1 MFKVTFRFENGSAV
15 EAFAAEG
22 ENLLEV
28 ARKTNVAIDA
38 PCSGNAACGKCRVKL
53 LKGELDS
60 QQTLHITDEEYAQG
74 WRLSCVSKVIADV
87 EVEVPDIASAY
98 KSRMKVA
105 DLDSAKEIEI
115 FERTKADVEEAGI
128 VFKNDMDV
136 IRVTMNEP
144 TLDDTMPDLERL
156 TWAVEKVCG
165 TERVKV
171 PFTVM
176 KNMAET
182 LRKYKFDVQCVI
194 RRGKDKVEVLDILGL
209 DEDVRVCGLAVDIGT
224 TSVAALII
232 DMQTGTIL
240 AKASTGNGQIRYGA
254 DVINRIIE
262 AVKPGGRKKLQDAI
276 VKETLN
282 PLIAVRNKNPVCRY
296 I

>member
-1 MFKVTFRFENGSAV
+1 MFKVTFKFENGSAV

-53 LKGELDS
+53 LEGELDS

-87 EVEVPDIASAY
+87 KVEVPDIASAY

-115 FERTKADVEEAGI
+115 FEKTKADVASAGI
-128 VFKNDMDV
+128 EFKNDMDV
-136 IRVTMNEP
+136 IRVTMQEP

-156 TWAVEKVCG
+156 MWAV
-165 TERVKV
+165 
-171 PFTVM
+171 
-176 KNMAET
+176 
-182 LRKYKFDVQCVI
+182 
-194 RRGKDKVEVLDILGL
+194 
-209 DEDVRVCGLAVDIGT
+209 
-224 TSVAALII
+224 
-232 DMQTGTIL
+232 
-240 AKASTGNGQIRYGA
+240 
-254 DVINRIIE
+254 
-262 AVKPGGRKKLQDAI
+262 
-276 VKETLN
+276 
-282 PLIAVRNKNPVCRY
+282 
-296 I
+296 

>member
-1 MFKVTFRFENGSAV
+1 M
-15 EAFAAEG
+15 
-22 ENLLEV
+22 
-28 ARKTNVAIDA
+28 
-38 PCSGNAACGKCRVKL
+38 
-53 LKGELDS
+53 
-60 QQTLHITDEEYAQG
+60 
-74 WRLSCVSKVIADV
+74 

-136 IRVTMNEP
+136 IRVTMH
-144 TLDDTMPDLERL
+144 DADTGRYHAGSGAPDLGSGEGLRHR
-156 TWAVEKVCG
+156 
-165 TERVKV
+165 RVKV

-209 DEDVRVCGLAVDIGT
+209 DEDVRVCGLAVDIE
-224 TSVAALII
+224 
-232 DMQTGTIL
+232 
-240 AKASTGNGQIRYGA
+240 R
-254 DVINRIIE
+254 
-262 AVKPGGRKKLQDAI
+262 
-276 VKETLN
+276 
-282 PLIAVRNKNPVCRY
+282 PLWRR
-296 I
+296 

>member
-1 MFKVTFRFENGSAV
+1 M
-15 EAFAAEG
+15 
-22 ENLLEV
+22 
-28 ARKTNVAIDA
+28 
-38 PCSGNAACGKCRVKL
+38 
-53 LKGELDS
+53 
-60 QQTLHITDEEYAQG
+60 
-74 WRLSCVSKVIADV
+74 

-176 KNMAET
+176 KNMRGNAE
-182 LRKYKFDVQCVI
+182 KI
-194 RRGKDKVEVLDILGL
+194 
-209 DEDVRVCGLAVDIGT
+209 
-224 TSVAALII
+224 
-232 DMQTGTIL
+232 
-240 AKASTGNGQIRYGA
+240 
-254 DVINRIIE
+254 
-262 AVKPGGRKKLQDAI
+262 
-276 VKETLN
+276 
-282 PLIAVRNKNPVCRY
+282 
-296 I
+296 

>member
-115 FERTKADVEEAGI
+115 F
-128 VFKNDMDV
+128 
-136 IRVTMNEP
+136 
-144 TLDDTMPDLERL
+144 
-156 TWAVEKVCG
+156 
-165 TERVKV
+165 
-171 PFTVM
+171 
-176 KNMAET
+176 
-182 LRKYKFDVQCVI
+182 
-194 RRGKDKVEVLDILGL
+194 
-209 DEDVRVCGLAVDIGT
+209 
-224 TSVAALII
+224 
-232 DMQTGTIL
+232 
-240 AKASTGNGQIRYGA
+240 
-254 DVINRIIE
+254 
-262 AVKPGGRKKLQDAI
+262 
-276 VKETLN
+276 
-282 PLIAVRNKNPVCRY
+282 
-296 I
+296 